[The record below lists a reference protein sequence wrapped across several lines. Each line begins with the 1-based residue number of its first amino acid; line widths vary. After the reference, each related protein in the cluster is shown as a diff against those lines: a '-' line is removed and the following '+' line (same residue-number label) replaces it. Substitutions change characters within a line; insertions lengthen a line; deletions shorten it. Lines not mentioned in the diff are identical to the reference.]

1 MIRPVTAGLAFAAA
15 IALPASGAAA
25 ATHPSNHAPSHA
37 KKPVV
42 VSDVTLPAPALKSI
56 QPTIADD
63 HGIKLGGVGS
73 GLFPGD
79 KPGEFWMVT
88 DRGPNGQPTVNGV
101 KVRTFP
107 VPEFAPAIVNVT
119 VKHGK
124 ASIKKYM
131 PIVGA
136 YGKPVTGMSNQ
147 NVHDETPFTWDGL
160 TKLPFNPSGL
170 DTEDLVR
177 TRNGDF
183 WLVDEYSPS
192 LLRVSRTGRV
202 LERYVP
208 KGLGLKG
215 ADYPVVDTL
224 PAILASRQQNRGFEG
239 LAMSSDER
247 TLYLAVQSPLANPD
261 MATAKTSRISRI
273 LTFDLRSRKV
283 TGEYAYKFEDVTT
296 FDPKVNGDQSQMKI
310 SGLAYV
316 GPGRILVDE
325 RTDNVTRIYQIDL
338 SRASN
343 LLKGRYDDP
352 KTTPS
357 LEALTNLSGIR
368 LPAKSLL
375 LEPNALVPSLP
386 GKIEGLAV
394 LDRWTVAVANDNDFG
409 LGDFGPD
416 GKLIDTGVASRIVT
430 VRLAKPLGS
439 H

>member
-1 MIRPVTAGLAFAAA
+1 MLRHVSAGLALAAA
-15 IALPASGAAA
+15 LVIPATGAAA
-25 ATHPSNHAPSHA
+25 SAYHHPP
-37 KKPVV
+37 KGPKGPVV
-42 VSDVTLPAPALKSI
+42 VSDVTIPAPALKQVQRS
-56 QPTIADD
+56 IADD
-63 HGIKLGGVGS
+63 HGIRLGGVGS

-79 KPGEFWMVT
+79 RPGEFWMVT

-107 VPEFAPAIVNVT
+107 APEFDPAILNVT

-124 ASIKKYM
+124 ASIKSYI
-131 PIVGA
+131 PIVGTH
-136 YGKPVTGMSNQ
+136 GKPVTGMSNQ

-160 TKLPFNPSGL
+160 TQLPFNPSGL

-177 TRNGDF
+177 TRGGDF

-215 ADYPVVDTL
+215 ADYPVKDTL

-247 TLYLAVQSPLANPD
+247 TLYLAVQSPLANPQ
-261 MATAKTSRISRI
+261 AVAKTSRISRI
-273 LTFDLRSRKV
+273 LTFDLRSRTV

-310 SGLAYV
+310 SGLAYA
-316 GPGRILVDE
+316 GRDRLLVDE

-343 LLKGRYDDP
+343 LLKGRFDDP

-357 LEALTNLSGIR
+357 LEALTDLSAVR
-368 LPAKSLL
+368 LPAKSLV
-375 LEPNALVPSLP
+375 LEPNALIPSLP
-386 GKIEGLAV
+386 GKLEGLAV
-394 LDRWTVAVANDNDFG
+394 LDRWTVALANDNDFG

-416 GKLIDTGVASRIVT
+416 GKLIDTGVPSRLVT
-430 VRLAKPLGS
+430 VKLAKPLDL